1 MSPVKRTLVPVVSLA
16 AAVVLAGVPAA
27 PAATGAHSSAGQPAS
42 VHRSD
47 KPDSVADRVVVIVVD
62 ALSREIVRK
71 YHMHNVEA
79 LMRSGANA
87 PNAYLGHLGAVT
99 VVSHNVITTGA
110 LPKHMGWTDEG
121 YRDVDGVLA
130 DEATND
136 SGMWLTS
143 DFGKDEMF
151 ALQDHAGYPH
161 LADYLHAKRP
171 GSKVVAI
178 SPKSY
183 AAWGLGG
190 RGADSIVTF
199 SGRDYDCDGDG
210 VDNWRGPDGVNVPT
224 YLSQPAC
231 GRFYVDS
238 DPSLT
243 YDTLQPPARM
253 YPLDGNRYTVGFD
266 PQHKG
271 GDVWATD
278 AAISVM
284 KHERDWSGVFVTLP
298 DVDKAAHMWGSV
310 DDDGGDV
317 PMTHLAF
324 AARVADRQ
332 VGRIVGH
339 LRRTG
344 QLEDTLVVLTADH
357 GSVPGRHFYGVDD
370 GTPDRGYYNWY
381 YGDLENDSYLSPQ
394 PALQPLVDTGNVA
407 MTYSDSMVRAW
418 LQDNSPAKRHQAV
431 RVMARMPEVSAVWV
445 RHGYRFRLA
454 THVRWDRMSRAER
467 AWFAAKAQ
475 TLLNT
480 TAAPYGA
487 DVIATLVDD
496 TTYSVAG
503 DHGGIQRR
511 SQQIPIVFAGGG
523 VGSRD
528 LKAQVRSVDIVPTVL
543 HALRIKATHRLDGR
557 GYRLPGLR

>member
-1 MSPVKRTLVPVVSLA
+1 MRVVPRVVVPVVAVAVSLLGA
-16 AAVVLAGVPAA
+16 AGPSVSADRTPAPARSGSHAA
-27 PAATGAHSSAGQPAS
+27 PT
-42 VHRSD
+42 
-47 KPDSVADRVVVIVVD
+47 RVVVIVVD

-71 YHMHNVEA
+71 YHMRHVEA
-79 LMRSGANA
+79 LMRRGANA
-87 PNAYLGHLGAVT
+87 PHAYLGHLGSVT
-99 VVSHNVITTGA
+99 VVSHNVIPTGA

-130 DEATND
+130 SEATNG
-136 SGMWLTS
+136 SNMWLTS
-143 DFGKDEMF
+143 DFGSEEMF

-178 SPKSY
+178 SPKTY

-199 SGRDYDCDGDG
+199 SGRDYDCDHDG
-210 VDNWRGPDGVNVPT
+210 TANWRGPDGINVPS
-224 YLSQPAC
+224 YLSSPEC
-231 GRFYVDS
+231 GRYYVDS
-238 DPSLT
+238 SPTLT
-243 YDTLQPPARM
+243 YDTDRSPARL

-266 PQHKG
+266 RAHRG
-271 GDVWATD
+271 GDVWAAD
-278 AAISVM
+278 AAVSVM
-284 KHERDWSGVFVTLP
+284 RHERNWSGVLVTLP
-298 DVDKAAHMWGSV
+298 GVDKAAHMWGSV
-310 DDDGGDV
+310 DDRGGAV
-317 PMTHLAF
+317 PMTHLR
-324 AARVADRQ
+324 AAAHVADAQ
-332 VGRIVGH
+332 VAKIVGH

-344 QLEDTLVVLTADH
+344 QLDDTLVVLTADH

-381 YGDLENDSYLSPQ
+381 YGDLENDSYLDPQ
-394 PALQPLVDTGNVA
+394 PALKPLVDTGNVA
-407 MTYSDSMVRAW
+407 MSYSDSMLRAW
-418 LQDNSPAKRHQAV
+418 LKSRTPAKV
-431 RVMARMPEVSAVWV
+431 RKAARIMDRLPGVSAVWV
-445 RHGYRFRLA
+445 RHGGRFDRTGRVHWGRMGHA
-454 THVRWDRMSRAER
+454 EQRWFR
-467 AWFAAKAQ
+467 AKAQ
-475 TLLNT
+475 RLLDT

-528 LKAQVRSVDIVPTVL
+528 LRAQVRSVDILPTVL
-543 HALRIKATHRLDGR
+543 RAMHIRATHRLDGHA
-557 GYRLPGLR
+557 YRLPRG